1 MSEINEKN
9 RNTRF
14 IVCEITAMSEDE
26 YDKLDLNAHAYQQ
39 EEDIVKSYQYK
50 LLNSIVDLAE
60 IDVDVVILEYV
71 HRNLKGC
78 QAERSKIWIIDFTRA
93 FKKLKEEQLNDDISN

>member
-26 YDKLDLNAHAYQQ
+26 YDKLDLNDRAYQ
-39 EEDIVKSYQYK
+39 
-50 LLNSIVDLAE
+50 
-60 IDVDVVILEYV
+60 
-71 HRNLKGC
+71 
-78 QAERSKIWIIDFTRA
+78 
-93 FKKLKEEQLNDDISN
+93 